1 MNLFNI
7 SPNVP
12 FLEALATEWLATQD
26 DPSDGMLLLPTRRS
40 ARSLAEA
47 FLRANDG
54 APLLLPRIV
63 ALGAVDETPL
73 AIAGVLDQPPAIE
86 EAHRRALLTRLILA
100 MNGRNGAPRTVDRA
114 WRLAAE
120 LADLIDQ
127 AERSEIDLRAVL
139 PGAAD
144 QAHAEHWQVTVGF
157 LSIVTKQWP
166 AILAEQGLAN
176 PVARQAALLDAQAAI
191 WAEAPPRGALWA
203 AGMSAAIP
211 AVGRLLRVVVRLPRG
226 RVVLPGLDHG
236 LDDETWDT
244 LPDTHPQSGLRRL
257 LSAIGARRGD
267 VRSWPCW
274 RTSVPSGRAA
284 CLNAALLPAE
294 ALEAWRRSDLDPAGL
309 TRLAADHEQ
318 DEATAISLILRGA
331 LERPGATAAL
341 VTPDRALA
349 TRVAGELTRFGI
361 VADDSAGEPLAETPA
376 GAFLRLLAHAIADG
390 LAPVPLLALLKHP
403 LAGAGV
409 APAACR
415 AHARELELRC
425 LRGPRP
431 GPWLAGL
438 RKAVDCSHSA
448 TLHSFLGRL
457 EFALEPVL
465 RAGTTLAQSPAW
477 WVGRLIEA
485 AEHLAATDAQ
495 PGPARL

>member
-191 WAEAPPRGALWA
+191 WAEAR
-203 AGMSAAIP
+203 
-211 AVGRLLRVVVRLPRG
+211 
-226 RVVLPGLDHG
+226 
-236 LDDETWDT
+236 
-244 LPDTHPQSGLRRL
+244 
-257 LSAIGARRGD
+257 
-267 VRSWPCW
+267 
-274 RTSVPSGRAA
+274 RAA
-284 CLNAALLPAE
+284 RCGPPACQ
-294 ALEAWRRSDLDPAGL
+294 RRS
-309 TRLAADHEQ
+309 R
-318 DEATAISLILRGA
+318 R
-331 LERPGATAAL
+331 
-341 VTPDRALA
+341 
-349 TRVAGELTRFGI
+349 
-361 VADDSAGEPLAETPA
+361 SAGCCA
-376 GAFLRLLAHAIADG
+376 
-390 LAPVPLLALLKHP
+390 
-403 LAGAGV
+403 
-409 APAACR
+409 
-415 AHARELELRC
+415 
-425 LRGPRP
+425 
-431 GPWLAGL
+431 
-438 RKAVDCSHSA
+438 
-448 TLHSFLGRL
+448 
-457 EFALEPVL
+457 
-465 RAGTTLAQSPAW
+465 
-477 WVGRLIEA
+477 
-485 AEHLAATDAQ
+485 
-495 PGPARL
+495 